1 MFLITSTLFAFA
13 LGAILGSFLNVVIY
27 RVPEGLSVVS
37 PPSRCPHCGTGI
49 KWYDNIPILSWAFL
63 LDGKCRACQAP
74 IPARYAIVE
83 ALTGALAATLWFDR
97 VAPLLNLNPAWWAL
111 PAGALAASF
120 TLYLV
125 FICLLVAIAFIDLD
139 HMIIPHGLSIPGIL
153 LGLASPWILGLIWAP
168 ELLFGYHWPPISPL
182 VSFVGAA
189 VGGLFVLAIIFIYY
203 VLRGIPGM
211 GGGDVTLMAL
221 VGAWLGW
228 PALVFIFFG
237 ASVQG
242 LIAAG
247 VARAVGSSFIKDA
260 RDVFDEDEQAA
271 LDARQ
276 AAKRA
281 SAAPS
286 TETSIETD
294 EAPADAPLRG
304 APGQDAPDGAPLDLG
319 DAAGEADAVI
329 SVNAS
334 SQEAV
339 AGTDAGTDGEVDEQE
354 GYGGMGA
361 IPFGPFIVLSALEYL
376 LLGKLLPESITMASF
391 YFW

>member
-1 MFLITSTLFAFA
+1 M
-13 LGAILGSFLNVVIY
+13 
-27 RVPEGLSVVS
+27 
-37 PPSRCPHCGTGI
+37 
-49 KWYDNIPILSWAFL
+49 

-120 TLYLV
+120 ALYLV

-153 LGLASPWILGLIWAP
+153 LGLASPWILGAIWAP
-168 ELLFGYHWPPISPL
+168 ELLFRYHWPPISPL
-182 VSFVGAA
+182 VSFIGAT
-189 VGGLFVLAIIFIYY
+189 VGGLFVLAIILIYY

-271 LDARQ
+271 LDARRD
-276 AAKRA
+276 AKRA
-281 SAAPS
+281 VATAPTDAPS
-286 TETSIETD
+286 ETD
-294 EAPADAPLRG
+294 EASPDAPLRG

-319 DAAGEADAVI
+319 DAAGQADAVI
-329 SVNAS
+329 AVIP
-334 SQEAV
+334 EAEE
-339 AGTDAGTDGEVDEQE
+339 AEAGTDGEVEQAE
-354 GYGGMGA
+354 DYGGMGA